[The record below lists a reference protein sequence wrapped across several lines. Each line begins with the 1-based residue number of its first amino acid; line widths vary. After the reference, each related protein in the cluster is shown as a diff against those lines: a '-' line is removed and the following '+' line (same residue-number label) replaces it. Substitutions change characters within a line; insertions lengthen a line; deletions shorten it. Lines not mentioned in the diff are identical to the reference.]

1 MIPPLPIEA
10 PVPPSTAIVARTSRG
25 YWREAGGRLRRNR
38 IGIVSGGVLLFFVVV
53 ALAAPLLAA
62 LITHTDYRSIDLI
75 NTFAR
80 RLTPSHILGTDELG
94 RDELTRLLF
103 GAQVSMGIG
112 FLAVVVALTIG
123 ACVGLVAGFYGGLID
138 GLLMRFVDMILATPA
153 IFLFIL
159 MSILFKPNPI
169 TLSRI
174 IASLVSGRIP
184 PLPTADAP
192 SLPTPHSLPPTTPS
206 RPSQ

>member
-80 RLTPSHILGTDELG
+80 PLTPRHILGPHEL
-94 RDELTRLLF
+94 RPAHPTSFLF
-103 GAQVSMGIG
+103 APQASMAFG
-112 FLAVVVALTIG
+112 FL
-123 ACVGLVAGFYGGLID
+123 
-138 GLLMRFVDMILATPA
+138 
-153 IFLFIL
+153 
-159 MSILFKPNPI
+159 
-169 TLSRI
+169 
-174 IASLVSGRIP
+174 
-184 PLPTADAP
+184 PT
-192 SLPTPHSLPPTTPS
+192 
-206 RPSQ
+206 